1 MIHEIEEI
9 DYMSGTPLACTQ
21 LHELRNK
28 NNSLRGSYG
37 TSQPKVGVAAALTYF
52 EGKSS
57 KEKSNMIIELLQT
70 LSMEDQESQ
79 TPECLSTVLCSF
91 LHTRD
96 KVSEIIT
103 SFSDG
108 IVCCNPLDNMITALT
123 QHPAQI
129 TDKWR
134 LEFTRWCNWSRILT
148 VAPGLNSNTG
158 IQYSKLSKQFC
169 ETLRFECSE
178 QT

>member
-1 MIHEIEEI
+1 
-9 DYMSGTPLACTQ
+9 MSGTPLACTR

-70 LSMEDQESQ
+70 LSMEDQDSQ

-91 LHTRD
+91 LHARD

-103 SFSDG
+103 SFSGD

-123 QHPAQI
+123 QHAYVTLLETEREQG
-129 TDKWR
+129 TDTICKTINR
-134 LEFTRWCNWSRILT
+134 VYYYVRHCSARCFAACCSVVAVCCNELQYCCS
-148 VAPGLNSNTG
+148 GL
-158 IQYSKLSKQFC
+158 
-169 ETLRFECSE
+169 
-178 QT
+178 